1 MRARLIIAVLW
12 CLSWWPL
19 SLQHRLGTLL
29 GSWAARRAQL
39 RMTQV
44 SRINLALCLP
54 QESAQRQQQLLEHS
68 LQETG
73 KTALELGT
81 LWFSRPTGLHRLM
94 QGSEGEHHMQAAVQ
108 QGRGVILLTP
118 HLGAWE
124 MAGLYASRHYKI
136 TSLYRPP
143 KLQGLETMIKQGRE
157 KLGARLVPTDQA
169 GIKALFQSLRR
180 GEVVGILPDQVPSEA
195 GTGVFAPFFEQPAY
209 TMTLVAR
216 LARKTGAPV
225 IFTYAERLA
234 QGRGFKIHFL
244 PAPQGI
250 DSADLTE
257 AATALNLGVMQCVNA
272 NLTQYQWSYKRFKVV
287 PTGTTSP
294 YD

>member
-1 MRARLIIAVLW
+1 MRAHIIIALLW
-12 CLSWWPL
+12 LLSWLPL
-19 SLQHRLGTLL
+19 SLQHRLGALL
-29 GSWAARRAQL
+29 GAWAARQSRL

-54 QESAQRQQQLLEHS
+54 QESMSRQQQLIKHS

-81 LWFSRPTGLHRLM
+81 LWFSQPARLHRLM
-94 QGSEGEHHMQAAVQ
+94 QFSEGEQHMEAAIQ

-143 KLQGLETMIKQGRE
+143 KLQGLETIIKRGRE

-195 GTGVFAPFFEQPAY
+195 GTGVFAPFFGQPAY

-225 IFTYAERLA
+225 IFTYAERLTH
-234 QGRGFKIHFL
+234 GRGFKIHFL
-244 PAPQGI
+244 PAPQHI
-250 DSADLTE
+250 DNADLIQ
-257 AATALNLGVMQCVNA
+257 AATALNLGVMQCVQA

-287 PTGTTSP
+287 PTGSTTP